1 MRRVNSVNLLV
12 SGVLVLAAA
21 AGCYTGAHVEP
32 NTSENG
38 PTVSVD
44 GTEPAVS
51 DLPCDVAAVLAKSC
65 TSCHGDTLKNDAPN
79 RLMTHDDLMA
89 VAKDGSGKTMLE
101 IAIERMR
108 DKSDPMP
115 PDGVL
120 PESDV
125 AVLEAWAADGAQ
137 ASTCAED
144 VPQGEDPYAT
154 ATVCTSG
161 TKWTKGDHGDKKMH
175 PGGTCISCHSKE
187 GSTKHEGDD
196 DDDDEGDD
204 DEAPLYTVAG
214 TIFPTA
220 HEPDDCNGTATGEG
234 GALTVEITGADKK
247 VTKLTPNTVGN
258 FFATT
263 AIKFPYTARVIA
275 KDGSVRAMKDAQ
287 KDGDCNGCH
296 TVKGTQKAPGR
307 VMAP

>member
-1 MRRVNSVNLLV
+1 MNLLV
-12 SGVLVLAAA
+12 SSVLAVAAA
-21 AGCYTGAHVEP
+21 AGCYTGAQIDPDRSVA
-32 NTSENG
+32 G
-38 PTVSVD
+38 PSTSVD

-79 RLMTHDDLMA
+79 RLITHDDLLA
-89 VAKDGSGKTMLE
+89 VAKDGTGKTMIE

-108 DKSDPMP
+108 DKNDPMP
-115 PDGVL
+115 PDGIL

-125 AVLEAWAADGAQ
+125 AVLEAWAAAGAE
-137 ASTCAED
+137 ASTCSDAL
-144 VPQGEDPYAT
+144 VQGEDPYAT

-161 TKWTKGDHGDKKMH
+161 SHWTRDDHGDKKMH

-187 GSTKHEGDD
+187 STKR
-196 DDDDEGDD
+196 EGDD

-247 VTKLTPNTVGN
+247 VTKLTPNSVGN
-258 FFATT
+258 FFTT
-263 AIKFPYTARVIA
+263 AAIKFPYTARVVA
-275 KDGSVRAMKDAQ
+275 KDGSVRVMKDAQ

-296 TVKGTQKAPGR
+296 TLVGKEKAPGR